1 MRVRK
6 NVKNLTTAEKTAFVN
21 AVLTLKAKPSML
33 HPGQQGRY
41 DDYVEIHMN
50 AMMAQIG
57 NLGDPNFVPGWAHDG
72 PAFFPWHRELLLQLE
87 NDLQAVSNDPT
98 VTIPYWDWPDPASW
112 PFTDDFLGGDGVG
125 PNMQVQTGPFAFSAP
140 ANWTLIQKD
149 NLDDSNFLQRQL
161 GADDSAQNPP
171 TDADV
176 SVAMG
181 LTPYSSAPW
190 KDYST
195 RFRAQVQYGVHN
207 SVHRYVGGTMLNMT
221 SPNDPVFWLNHCNVD
236 RLWGDWQRQ
245 HPAETAYLPTA
256 GATYGHN
263 LGDNM
268 IFSAAPPPPWA
279 GSSTPG
285 SVIDH
290 HALGYRYDSDPIE
303 GIAEAMVGVMA
314 PKVVSSRAMTNFPL
328 LHEMVQQRIKPNRFV
343 LTTFR
348 LAITYDLAGFDGK
361 PHLNYQVGQGPPSI
375 SFTGDEIRSQ
385 KSEIG
390 VQVTVTLVEAIP
402 DGNSITLTL
411 LLPVINLVG
420 TTEQAFETLAIVTT
434 QRSSIGG
441 QDLVDGVVQSYEV
454 LMLKGKAQFVF
465 P

>member
-1 MRVRK
+1 MRIRK

-21 AVLTLKAKPSML
+21 AVLTLKTKPSVL

-41 DDYVEIHMN
+41 DDYVEVHMN
-50 AMMAQIG
+50 AMMAQSGIPG
-57 NLGDPNFVPGWAHDG
+57 NPNFVPGWAHDG
-72 PAFFPWHRELLLQLE
+72 PAFIPWHRELLLQLE

-112 PFTDDFLGGDGVG
+112 PFTDDFLGGDGTG
-125 PNMQVQTGPFAFSAP
+125 PNLQVQTGPFASSAP

-149 NLDDSNFLQRQL
+149 NPEDSDFLQRQL
-161 GADDSAQNPP
+161 GADFSAQNPP

-176 SVAMG
+176 SDAMG
-181 LTPYSSAPW
+181 FTPYSTAPW
-190 KDYST
+190 KGFSA

-245 HPAETAYLPTA
+245 HPAETAYLPA
-256 GATYGHN
+256 DGASTGHN
-263 LGDNM
+263 LDDNM

-303 GIAEAMVGVMA
+303 GIAEAMLGVMA
-314 PKVVSSRAMTNFPL
+314 PKVVSMKAVTNFPL
-328 LHEMVQQRIKPNRFV
+328 LHEMVQERFKPNRFV

-361 PHLNYQVGQGPPSI
+361 PHLNYQVGQGPPAI
-375 SFTGDEIRSQ
+375 GFTGDEIRSQ

-390 VQVTVTLVEAIP
+390 TQVTVTLEAIP
-402 DGNSITLTL
+402 DGDSTTLTL

-434 QRSSIGG
+434 QRGSIGG
-441 QDLVDGVVQSYEV
+441 PDLVDGVAQSYEV
-454 LMLKGKAQFVF
+454 LTLKGKAQFVF